1 MTKRLVAPAKTK
13 KEKGGKTRGTG
24 EKSRQGG
31 MEADVDG
38 AVESH
43 AVAEWGM
50 YANGAGMSFLVDAT
64 PDGIERVL
72 VGWGGR

>member
-50 YANGAGMSFLVDAT
+50 
-64 PDGIERVL
+64 
-72 VGWGGR
+72 